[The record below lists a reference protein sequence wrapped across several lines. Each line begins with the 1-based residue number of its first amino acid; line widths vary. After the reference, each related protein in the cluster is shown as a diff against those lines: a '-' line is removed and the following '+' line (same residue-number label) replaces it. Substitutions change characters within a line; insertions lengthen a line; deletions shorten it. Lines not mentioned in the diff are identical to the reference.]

1 MPQNIYVTNRF
12 SSRVQRFNRNNP
24 TIIDN
29 DVDQIISSNPSEKA
43 TEVLNSMSQ
52 IDVTIENP
60 IINGNNLKCYLE
72 YTHNINSILKVY
84 KNSILITDYT
94 FDKNSRYI
102 QIPLSWNYSTYS
114 ISETDTLD
122 NVIIYIETDAGECKI
137 NYSYN

>member
-12 SSRVQRFNRNNP
+12 SSRIQRFNNKNP

-29 DVDQIISSNPSEKA
+29 DVKQIISSVRSDKA
-43 TEVLNSMSQ
+43 TQVLNGISN
-52 IDVTIENP
+52 INVTIENP
-60 IINGNNLKCYLE
+60 RINGNNLKCYLD

-84 KNSILITDYT
+84 KNNVLITDYT

-102 QIPLSWNYSTYS
+102 QIPLSWDDSTYS

-122 NVIIYIETDAGECKI
+122 NVVIYIETDAGECKI